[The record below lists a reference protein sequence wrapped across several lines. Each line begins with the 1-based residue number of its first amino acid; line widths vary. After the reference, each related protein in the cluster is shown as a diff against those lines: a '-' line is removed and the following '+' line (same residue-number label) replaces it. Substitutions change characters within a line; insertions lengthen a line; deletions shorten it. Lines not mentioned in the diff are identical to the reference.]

1 VERVWKLVFNKNVV
15 GRPPIVIVEKCST
28 TLGKDGAKIASPT
41 ALEAEDYAE
50 QLAVERGWDLVAV
63 EEI

>member
-1 VERVWKLVFNKNVV
+1 MERVWKLVFNKNVV

-28 TLGKDGAKIASPT
+28 ILGKDGAKIASPN